1 MGEVYRARD
10 ADLGRDVA
18 IKVLPEAVAQ
28 DIDRLARF
36 RREAQI
42 LASLNHPNIGSIYGL
57 VDSDGVRGLVL
68 ELVEGDTL
76 RDMLTAAER
85 GLPVDQAVRIARQV
99 ADALDAAH
107 RQGIIHRDLKP
118 ANVKVTPSGMVK
130 LLDFG
135 LGKEF
140 TEAGAA
146 ADSMAATAEQPH
158 QFSRPGMVLGTV
170 GYMSPEQV
178 RAGPIDPR
186 TDLFSLGI
194 VLYEMTTGQCPFVGP
209 VATMVFDAILHGTPT
224 PPRQI
229 NPNIPPAL
237 ERVIVRLLEKE
248 PAARYT
254 SATEVSQALRALEA
268 AAKPATGRARPMM
281 WTAAGAVLLVAVV
294 ALAIWQRS
302 PRVLPATSDYVQV
315 THVSDSA
322 TSPAIA
328 PDGKTLAFLRG
339 PYTFSVRDRST

>member
-1 MGEVYRARD
+1 MRCIAPGMRTLD
-10 ADLGRDVA
+10 ATWRS
-18 IKVLPEAVAQ
+18 KCCPRQ
-28 DIDRLARF
+28 W
-36 RREAQI
+36 RRTSIAWRGFAAKRRSS
-42 LASLNHPNIGSIYGL
+42 ASLNHPNIGSIYGL

-85 GLPVDQAVRIARQV
+85 GLPVDQAVRIARQI

-107 RQGIIHRDLKP
+107 GQGIIHRDLKP
-118 ANVKVTPSGMVK
+118 ANVKVTPSGLVK

-140 TEAGAA
+140 TAAGAA

-186 TDLFSLGI
+186 TDLFSGDRALRD
-194 VLYEMTTGQCPFVGP
+194 ETGQCPFVGP
-209 VATMVFDAILHGTPT
+209 VATMVFDAILHGH
-224 PPRQI
+224 PRPHGGI

-237 ERVIVRLLEKE
+237 ERVIVRLLEKD

-254 SATEVSQALRALEA
+254 SATEVSQALRAL
-268 AAKPATGRARPMM
+268 GGGRRARDR
-281 WTAAGAVLLVAVV
+281 TCATDDVGRCGGGSSRGRRCGGDVA
-294 ALAIWQRS
+294 
-302 PRVLPATSDYVQV
+302 
-315 THVSDSA
+315 
-322 TSPAIA
+322 AIA
-328 PDGKTLAFLRG
+328 PRTAGDVGLRAG
-339 PYTFSVRDRST
+339 DTRL